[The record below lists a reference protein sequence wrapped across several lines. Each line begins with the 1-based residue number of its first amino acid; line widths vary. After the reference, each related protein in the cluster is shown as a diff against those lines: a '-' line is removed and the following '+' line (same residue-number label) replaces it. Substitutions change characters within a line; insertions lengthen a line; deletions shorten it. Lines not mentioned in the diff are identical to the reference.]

1 MKRREFITLLGGA
14 AAWPLAAHAQQ
25 PERMRRIGVLMGF
38 DENDPEAKG
47 WLSGFMQGLAELGW
61 SDGRN
66 MRMDVRWT
74 AGNPDRMR
82 AFAKDLVDLKC
93 DVILSQTTP
102 VTAALQLETQTIPI
116 IFVMVADPVGAGFV
130 ASVARPNGNLTG
142 FMVWEPSMPGK
153 WLELFTEIAPAV
165 RRVAIMFNP
174 DAAPYVTSYSLPSF
188 EAAARSVKVEPIVA
202 SVHSDAEIETVIA
215 SLGREQRSGLVV
227 QGDPFTET
235 RRALI
240 ILLAARNNVPAVYP
254 NSGWARDGGLLSFGV
269 TMADEFRRAAPYVD
283 RVLRGAKPPDLPVQ
297 LPVKFEMVLNAKSA
311 KALGLAL
318 PPSIQLRA
326 DEVIE

>member
-82 AFAKDLVDLKC
+82 AFAKDLVDLQC

-142 FMVWEPSMPGK
+142 FMVWEPSMPGT
-153 WLELFTEIAPAV
+153 WLELLTEIAPTV

-174 DAAPYVTSYSLPSF
+174 DAAPYVTSYSMPSF

-202 SVHSDAEIETVIA
+202 SVHSDAEIEN
-215 SLGREQRSGLVV
+215 SHR
-227 QGDPFTET
+227 
-235 RRALI
+235 
-240 ILLAARNNVPAVYP
+240 LA
-254 NSGWARDGGLLSFGV
+254 W
-269 TMADEFRRAAPYVD
+269 T
-283 RVLRGAKPPDLPVQ
+283 
-297 LPVKFEMVLNAKSA
+297 
-311 KALGLAL
+311 
-318 PPSIQLRA
+318 
-326 DEVIE
+326 